1 MGRRSD
7 SLVSCGWVIYNIVDV
22 TSAQLLW
29 KKLEGLYTKK
39 PLQNRLYLKQG
50 LYTFY
55 MKEGTQFV
63 IIPLN
68 ATK

>member
-7 SLVSCGWVIYNIVDV
+7 SLVSCGQVIYNIVDV

-39 PLQNRLYLKQG
+39 PLQNRLYLNQR
-50 LYTFY
+50 LYAFY
-55 MKEGTQFV
+55 MKEDTQFV

-68 ATK
+68 TIK